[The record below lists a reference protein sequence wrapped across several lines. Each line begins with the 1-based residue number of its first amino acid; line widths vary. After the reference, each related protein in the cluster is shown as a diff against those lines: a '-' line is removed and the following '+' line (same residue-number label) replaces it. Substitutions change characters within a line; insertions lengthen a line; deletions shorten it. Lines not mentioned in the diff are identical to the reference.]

1 MHLSKKFSVQAH
13 RDIAVT
19 VIDRDETLV
28 SLFPDTETEVVSR
41 EGDRCTTHSKFQAM
55 GQPAEATFHFH
66 FLMDGNV
73 RFEKV
78 CDGKVWRELHGEVS
92 FEELGDETEIEIQ
105 LDGRTKGFV
114 PEFTIK
120 GPMQDQLRDMAAA
133 LRKCIEEAARDATAG
148 Q

>member
-1 MHLSKKFSVQAH
+1 MHLEKRFLVRAH
-13 RDIAVT
+13 RDLAVE
-19 VIDRDETLV
+19 VIDRDETLT
-28 SLFPDTETEVVSR
+28 SLFPDTETAVVSR

-55 GQPAEATFHFH
+55 GRPAEATFHFT

-78 CDGKVWRELHGEVS
+78 CDGKVWRELRGELS
-92 FEELGDETEIEIQ
+92 FEEAGEETEVEIR
-105 LDGRTKGFV
+105 LDGRTKALV

-133 LRKCIEEAARDATAG
+133 LKRCVEEAARG
-148 Q
+148 